1 MKIEYDVPVDKVQSK
16 PTGEHTQALKDFI
29 ASDRDNMLLD
39 FDNDIKEAT
48 RCQAR
53 LVMFVGRNNLYDLI
67 RVARRKAKVYVIRE
81 GKE

>member
-16 PTGEHTQALKDFI
+16 PTGEHTQSLKDFI

-39 FDNDIKEAT
+39 FENDIETAKK
-48 RCQAR
+48 CQR
-53 LVMFVGRNNLYDLI
+53 LMCQYIERNELYQF

-81 GKE
+81 GKT

>member
-16 PTGEHTQALKDFI
+16 PTGEHTQSLKDFI

-39 FDNDIKEAT
+39 FENDIQEAT

-53 LVMFVGRNNLYDLI
+53 LVMFVGRNNLYDRI

-81 GKE
+81 GKA